1 MPRFRMAH
9 ALPEHLHIG
18 GLPAPDYLN
27 REVMHPAPVQ
37 YTPGQRDDDVAVA
50 AFDGA
55 DQRPAGRSPMC
66 ALRQTLAARVAKWTE
81 GADHVTTPI
90 PNLSFHRREAPTQ
103 PMDCMV
109 EPSFGLVVQGTKRVI
124 QSGDAYIYD
133 ANRFLITSLDL
144 PGSTQVIEASHEKPF
159 LGIGLKLDFRVL
171 TELMMQVAPDR
182 DEAPVGRGLVVGD
195 MTESLYDALNRLLAL
210 LDDPNAIP
218 VLAPYVEREI
228 YYRLLTGDQG
238 VRLRQIASAGSQGNR
253 VSRAIRW
260 LRAHY
265 DESLRVDDLAAQVQM
280 SSSTFHHHFRQLTGM
295 SPLQYQKWIRLNEAR
310 RLMLS
315 ERLDAASA
323 SFRVGYAS
331 PTQFNRE
338 YSRLFGNSPRRDI
351 DNLRGGMDVVL
362 SIAASY

>member
-1 MPRFRMAH
+1 
-9 ALPEHLHIG
+9 
-18 GLPAPDYLN
+18 
-27 REVMHPAPVQ
+27 MHPVSVR
-37 YTPGQRDDDVAVA
+37 YIPGQGDDDVAIA
-50 AFDGA
+50 AFD
-55 DQRPAGRSPMC
+55 QAGHRSIRRSRENE
-66 ALRQTLAARVAKWTE
+66 LRQTLAERVARWTE
-81 GADHVTTPI
+81 GVNQLNTAI
-90 PNLSFHRREAPTQ
+90 PNLSFHRREAPTL
-103 PMDCMV
+103 PMECMV
-109 EPSFGLVVQGTKRVI
+109 EPSFGLVVQGAKQVM

-133 ANRFLITSLDL
+133 ADRFLITSLDL
-144 PGSTQVIEASHEKPF
+144 PGSTQIVEARPDKPF
-159 LGIGLKLDFRVL
+159 LGLGLKLDFRVMA
-171 TELMMQVAPDR
+171 ELMMQVAPDH
-182 DEAPVGRGLVVGD
+182 DDAPAGRGLVVGD
-195 MTESLYDALNRLLAL
+195 MTEPLYDALNRLLAL

-228 YYRLLTGDQG
+228 YYRLLTSDQG
-238 VRLRQIASAGSQGNR
+238 ARLRQIASAGSQCNR

-310 RLMLS
+310 RLMLA

-323 SFRVGYAS
+323 AFRVGYAS

-351 DNLRGGMDVVL
+351 DSLRGGADVAL
-362 SIAASY
+362 SIVASY

>member
-1 MPRFRMAH
+1 MP
-9 ALPEHLHIG
+9 
-18 GLPAPDYLN
+18 PAPARY
-27 REVMHPAPVQ
+27 AS
-37 YTPGQRDDDVAVA
+37 GQRADDVTIA
-50 AFDGA
+50 AIN
-55 DQRPAGRSPMC
+55 PAGARSTRQSREDD
-66 ALRQTLAARVAKWTE
+66 LRQTLAERVAKWTE
-81 GADHVTTPI
+81 GVDHLATAI
-90 PNLSFHRREAPTQ
+90 PGLSLHRREAPTQ

-109 EPSFGLVVQGTKRVI
+109 EPSFGLVVQGTKRLI
-124 QSGDAYIYD
+124 QSGDVYLCD

-159 LGIGLKLDFRVL
+159 LGIGLKLDFRVMA
-171 TELMMQVAPDR
+171 EVMAQVAPDH
-182 DEAPVGRGLVVGD
+182 DEAPAGRGLVVGD
-195 MTESLYDALNRLLAL
+195 MSEPLYDAVNRLLAM
-210 LDDPNAIP
+210 LDDPSAIA

-228 YYRLLTGDQG
+228 YYRLLTSDQG
-238 VRLRQIASAGSQGNR
+238 ARLRQIASTGSQGNR
-253 VSRAIRW
+253 VSRAIQW
-260 LRAHY
+260 LRTHY
-265 DESLRVDDLAAQVQM
+265 DESLRVDDLAARVQM

-351 DNLRGGMDVVL
+351 DSLRGGIDVVL
-362 SIAASY
+362 SAAASY

>member
-1 MPRFRMAH
+1 
-9 ALPEHLHIG
+9 
-18 GLPAPDYLN
+18 
-27 REVMHPAPVQ
+27 MHPASLR
-37 YTPGQRDDDVAVA
+37 YISGQRNDDVAIA
-50 AFDGA
+50 AFDQA
-55 DQRPAGRSPMC
+55 SDRSTGRSRENE
-66 ALRQTLAARVAKWTE
+66 LRQTLAERVARWTE
-81 GADHVTTPI
+81 GVDHLDTAI

-103 PMDCMV
+103 PMECMV
-109 EPSFGLVVQGTKRVI
+109 EPSFGLVVQGAKRVM

-133 ANRFLITSLDL
+133 TDRFLITSLDL
-144 PGSTQVIEASHEKPF
+144 PGSTQIIEASPDKPF
-159 LGIGLKLDFRVL
+159 LGLGLKLDFRVMA
-171 TELMMQVAPDR
+171 ELMMQVAPDH
-182 DEAPVGRGLVVGD
+182 DDAPAGRGLVVGD
-195 MTESLYDALNRLLAL
+195 MTEPLYDALNRLLAL
-210 LDDPNAIP
+210 LDDPNAIA

-228 YYRLLTGDQG
+228 YYRLLTSDQG
-238 VRLRQIASAGSQGNR
+238 ARLRQIASAGSQCNR

-310 RLMLS
+310 RLMLA

-323 SFRVGYAS
+323 AFRVGYAS

-351 DNLRGGMDVVL
+351 DSLRGGGDVAL
-362 SIAASY
+362 SIVASY

>member
-1 MPRFRMAH
+1 MPPASARYIPHPQGSVAIA
-9 ALPEHLHIG
+9 ALPSSIRQSPGHS
-18 GLPAPDYLN
+18 
-27 REVMHPAPVQ
+27 REN
-37 YTPGQRDDDVAVA
+37 T
-50 AFDGA
+50 
-55 DQRPAGRSPMC
+55 
-66 ALRQTLAARVAKWTE
+66 LRQTLAERVARWTE
-81 GADHVTTPI
+81 GVDHLNTAI

-109 EPSFGLVVQGTKRVI
+109 EPSFGLVVQGAKRVI
-124 QSGDAYIYD
+124 QSGDMYIYD

-144 PGSTQVIEASHEKPF
+144 PGSTQVIEASREKPF
-159 LGIGLKLDFRVL
+159 LGLGLKLDFRVMA
-171 TELMMQVAPDR
+171 ELMMQVAPDH
-182 DEAPVGRGLVVGD
+182 DEATAGRGLVVGD
-195 MTESLYDALNRLLAL
+195 MTEPLYDALSRLLAL
-210 LDDPNAIP
+210 LDEPGAIA
-218 VLAPYVEREI
+218 VLAPYIEREI
-228 YYRLLTGDQG
+228 YYRLLTSDQG
-238 VRLRQIASAGSQGNR
+238 ARLRQIASAGSQGHR
-253 VSRAIRW
+253 VSRAIQW
-260 LRAHY
+260 LRMHF

-351 DNLRGGMDVVL
+351 DSLRSGTDAAL

>member
-1 MPRFRMAH
+1 M
-9 ALPEHLHIG
+9 HL
-18 GLPAPDYLN
+18 
-27 REVMHPAPVQ
+27 APVR
-37 YTPGQRDDDVAVA
+37 YTPGQRDDDVAIA
-50 AFDGA
+50 ASNQA
-55 DQRPAGRSPMC
+55 DQQSTNRSRVC
-66 ALRQTLAARVAKWTE
+66 DLRQALATRVARWTE
-81 GADHVTTPI
+81 GADHVTTAI

-103 PMDCMV
+103 PMECMV

-144 PGSTQVIEASHEKPF
+144 PGSTQVIEASHEEPF
-159 LGIGLKLDFRVL
+159 LGIGLKLDFHVL
-171 TELMMQVAPDR
+171 AELMMQVAPDH
-182 DEAPVGRGLVVGD
+182 DDAPVGRGLVVGD
-195 MTESLYDALNRLLAL
+195 MTEPLFDALNRLLAL

-228 YYRLLTGDQG
+228 YYRLLTSDQG
-238 VRLRQIASAGSQGNR
+238 ARLRQIASAGSQGNR

-351 DNLRGGMDVVL
+351 DSLRSGTDVVL

>member
-1 MPRFRMAH
+1 
-9 ALPEHLHIG
+9 
-18 GLPAPDYLN
+18 
-27 REVMHPAPVQ
+27 MHPAHVR
-37 YTPGQRDDDVAVA
+37 YTPGQRDDDVAIA
-50 AFDGA
+50 AINQAGY
-55 DQRPAGRSPMC
+55 RPPRVSREGE
-66 ALRQTLAARVAKWTE
+66 LRQTLAERVAKWTE
-81 GADHVTTPI
+81 GVDHLVTAI

-133 ANRFLITSLDL
+133 TNRFLITSLDL
-144 PGSTQVIEASHEKPF
+144 PGSTQVIEASSEKPF
-159 LGIGLKLDFRVL
+159 LGLGLKLDFRVMA
-171 TELMMQVAPDR
+171 ELMMQVAPDH
-182 DEAPVGRGLVVGD
+182 DDAPVGRGLVVGD
-195 MTESLYDALNRLLAL
+195 MTEPLYDALNRLLAL
-210 LDDPNAIP
+210 LDDPSAIA

-228 YYRLLTGDQG
+228 YYRLLTSDQG
-238 VRLRQIASAGSQGNR
+238 ARLRQIASTGSQCNR
-253 VSRAIRW
+253 VSRAIQW

-351 DNLRGGMDVVL
+351 DSLRGGTDVVL

>member
-1 MPRFRMAH
+1 
-9 ALPEHLHIG
+9 
-18 GLPAPDYLN
+18 
-27 REVMHPAPVQ
+27 MHPAHVR
-37 YTPGQRDDDVAVA
+37 YTPGQRDDDVAIA
-50 AFDGA
+50 AINQAGY
-55 DQRPAGRSPMC
+55 RPPRVSREGE
-66 ALRQTLAARVAKWTE
+66 LRQTLAERVARWTE
-81 GADHVTTPI
+81 GVDHLVTAI

-133 ANRFLITSLDL
+133 TNRFLITSLDL
-144 PGSTQVIEASHEKPF
+144 PGSTQVIEASREKPF
-159 LGIGLKLDFRVL
+159 LGLGLKLDFRVMA
-171 TELMMQVAPDR
+171 ELMMQVAPDH
-182 DEAPVGRGLVVGD
+182 DDAPVGRGLVVGD
-195 MTESLYDALNRLLAL
+195 MTEPLYDALNRLLAL
-210 LDDPNAIP
+210 LDDPNAIA

-228 YYRLLTGDQG
+228 YYRLLTSDQG
-238 VRLRQIASAGSQGNR
+238 ARLRQIASTGSQCNR
-253 VSRAIRW
+253 VSRAIQW

-351 DNLRGGMDVVL
+351 DSLRGGTDVVL

>member
-1 MPRFRMAH
+1 
-9 ALPEHLHIG
+9 
-18 GLPAPDYLN
+18 
-27 REVMHPAPVQ
+27 MHPTAVR
-37 YTPGQRDDDVAVA
+37 YIPGQRNDDVAIA
-50 AFDGA
+50 AFD
-55 DQRPAGRSPMC
+55 PAGRRSTGRNRENE
-66 ALRQTLAARVAKWTE
+66 LRQMLAARVARWTE
-81 GADHVTTPI
+81 GVDHLDTAI

-103 PMDCMV
+103 PMECMV
-109 EPSFGLVVQGTKRVI
+109 EPSFGLVVQGAKRVM

-133 ANRFLITSLDL
+133 TDRFLITSLDL
-144 PGSTQVIEASHEKPF
+144 PGSTQIIEASPDKPF
-159 LGIGLKLDFRVL
+159 LGLGLKLDFRVMA
-171 TELMMQVAPDR
+171 ELMMQVAPDH
-182 DEAPVGRGLVVGD
+182 DDAPAGRGLVVGD

-210 LDDPNAIP
+210 LDDPNAIA

-228 YYRLLTGDQG
+228 YYRLLTSDQG
-238 VRLRQIASAGSQGNR
+238 TRLRQIASAGSQCNR

-310 RLMLS
+310 RLMLA

-323 SFRVGYAS
+323 AFRVGYAS

-351 DNLRGGMDVVL
+351 DSLRGGGDVAL
-362 SIAASY
+362 SIVASY

>member
-1 MPRFRMAH
+1 
-9 ALPEHLHIG
+9 
-18 GLPAPDYLN
+18 
-27 REVMHPAPVQ
+27 MHPASLR
-37 YTPGQRDDDVAVA
+37 YISGQRNDDVAIA
-50 AFDGA
+50 AFDQA
-55 DQRPAGRSPMC
+55 SDRSTGRRRENE
-66 ALRQTLAARVAKWTE
+66 LRQTLAERVARWTE
-81 GADHVTTPI
+81 GVDHLDTAI

-103 PMDCMV
+103 PMECMV
-109 EPSFGLVVQGTKRVI
+109 EPSFGLVVQGAKRVM

-133 ANRFLITSLDL
+133 TDRFLITSLDL
-144 PGSTQVIEASHEKPF
+144 PGSTQIIEASPDKPF
-159 LGIGLKLDFRVL
+159 LGLGLKLDFRVMA
-171 TELMMQVAPDR
+171 ELMMQVAPDH
-182 DEAPVGRGLVVGD
+182 DDVPAGRGLVVGD
-195 MTESLYDALNRLLAL
+195 MTEPLYDALNRLLAL
-210 LDDPNAIP
+210 LDDPNAIA

-228 YYRLLTGDQG
+228 YYRLLTSDQG
-238 VRLRQIASAGSQGNR
+238 ARLRQIASAGSQCNR

-310 RLMLS
+310 RLMLA

-323 SFRVGYAS
+323 AFRVGYAS

-351 DNLRGGMDVVL
+351 DSLRGGGDVAL
-362 SIAASY
+362 SIVASY

>member
-1 MPRFRMAH
+1 MP
-9 ALPEHLHIG
+9 
-18 GLPAPDYLN
+18 
-27 REVMHPAPVQ
+27 PAPVR
-37 YTPGQRDDDVAVA
+37 YTPGQRDDDATIA
-50 AFDGA
+50 AFDH
-55 DQRPAGRSPMC
+55 AGRRSTTHNKEND
-66 ALRQTLAARVAKWTE
+66 LRQTLAERVAKWTE
-81 GADHVTTPI
+81 GVDHLTTAI

-144 PGSTQVIEASHEKPF
+144 PGSTQVIEASREKPF
-159 LGIGLKLDFRVL
+159 LGLGLKLDFRVMA
-171 TELMMQVAPDR
+171 ELMVQVAPDH
-182 DEAPVGRGLVVGD
+182 DEAPAGRGLVVGD
-195 MTESLYDALNRLLAL
+195 MTEPLYDALNRLLAL
-210 LDDPNAIP
+210 LDDPNAIA

-228 YYRLLTGDQG
+228 YYRLLTSDQG
-238 VRLRQIASAGSQGNR
+238 ARLRQIASAGSQGNR

-351 DNLRGGMDVVL
+351 DSLRSGTDVVL